1 MVNMRLTGGREH
13 AVGVVDVSPGG
24 ASVAILLVRG
34 VGVTEIVATG
44 RSKLTLEER
53 TFAQATGQIGGQIQE
68 AGKEALDAYSKNG
81 HRAPIESAY
90 VVVHAPWTTTRSIR
104 AGEQYG
110 NDEIIHDSMVATLA
124 QKALGNASGFDRAK
138 LLEAAVLRIQL
149 NGYTTSHPAGKRAHE
164 LGVVSLVSECE
175 RAVRMAIASGVQQV
189 FPAAKPLWRSGIRAL
204 MMLARESAAKS
215 ALPDESMTLSRHYL
229 IVDMGVDTTHI
240 VSVRGAAFEQR
251 VVPEGARTI
260 LARIAGTKMPE
271 QVLTSLRMLERDASS
286 TEESDAVQ
294 KAIALAEPE
303 LVRIFAEPIGQ
314 MAATRRAANDLLLVT
329 HADLEP
335 WLKRLFSRIDFSQ
348 FTVTTLPFT
357 VRTPSSINVSR
368 WVTGETAD
376 DSLAVALAL
385 VNIES
390 SE

>member
-1 MVNMRLTGGREH
+1 M
-13 AVGVVDVSPGG
+13 
-24 ASVAILLVRG
+24 
-34 VGVTEIVATG
+34 
-44 RSKLTLEER
+44 
-53 TFAQATGQIGGQIQE
+53 
-68 AGKEALDAYSKNG
+68 
-81 HRAPIESAY
+81 
-90 VVVHAPWTTTRSIR
+90 
-104 AGEQYG
+104 
-110 NDEIIHDSMVATLA
+110 
-124 QKALGNASGFDRAK
+124 
-138 LLEAAVLRIQL
+138 
-149 NGYTTSHPAGKRAHE
+149 
-164 LGVVSLVSECE
+164 
-175 RAVRMAIASGVQQV
+175 
-189 FPAAKPLWRSGIRAL
+189 
-204 MMLARESAAKS
+204 
-215 ALPDESMTLSRHYL
+215 
-229 IVDMGVDTTHI
+229 DTTHI

-251 VVPEGARTI
+251 VVPEGVRT
-260 LARIAGTKMPE
+260 LLSRIAGEKTPE

-286 TEESDAVQ
+286 TEEGETVQ

-303 LVRIFAEPIGQ
+303 LVRFFAEPIGQ
-314 MAATRRAANDLLLVT
+314 MAAPRRAANDLLLVP

>member
-1 MVNMRLTGGREH
+1 
-13 AVGVVDVSPGG
+13 
-24 ASVAILLVRG
+24 
-34 VGVTEIVATG
+34 
-44 RSKLTLEER
+44 
-53 TFAQATGQIGGQIQE
+53 
-68 AGKEALDAYSKNG
+68 
-81 HRAPIESAY
+81 
-90 VVVHAPWTTTRSIR
+90 
-104 AGEQYG
+104 
-110 NDEIIHDSMVATLA
+110 
-124 QKALGNASGFDRAK
+124 
-138 LLEAAVLRIQL
+138 
-149 NGYTTSHPAGKRAHE
+149 
-164 LGVVSLVSECE
+164 
-175 RAVRMAIASGVQQV
+175 MAIAAGFQQV
-189 FPAAKPLWRSGIRAL
+189 FPAAKLLWRSGIRAL
-204 MMLARESAAKS
+204 MMLARESATER
-215 ALPDESMTLSRHYL
+215 ALPNESMTLSRHYL

>member
-1 MVNMRLTGGREH
+1 MVNMHFTGIREQ

-34 VGVTEIVATG
+34 AGAAEIVATG
-44 RSKLTLEER
+44 HSKLTLEER
-53 TFAQATGQIGGQIQE
+53 TFAQATAQIGGQIQE

-81 HRAPIESAY
+81 HRTPIESAY
-90 VVVHAPWTTTRSIR
+90 IVVHAPWTTTQSIR
-104 AGEQYG
+104 TGEQYG
-110 NDEIIHDSMVATLA
+110 NDEIIHDSMVAALA
-124 QKALGNASGFDRAK
+124 QKALGNASSFDRAK
-138 LLEAAVLRIQL
+138 LLEATVLRIQL
-149 NGYTTSHPAGKRAHE
+149 NGYTTAHPAGKRAHE
-164 LGVVSLVSECE
+164 LGVVSLMSECE
-175 RAVRMAIASGVQQV
+175 QAVRAAIASGVQQV
-189 FPAAKPLWRSGIRAL
+189 FPAAKLLWRSGIRAL
-204 MMLARESAAKS
+204 MMLARESTAKS
-215 ALPDESMTLSRHYL
+215 ALPDESMTLSKHYL
-229 IVDMGVDTTHI
+229 IIDMGVDTTHI

-251 VVPEGARTI
+251 VVPEGVRT
-260 LARIAGTKMPE
+260 LLSRIAGEKTPE

-286 TEESDAVQ
+286 TEEGETVQ

-303 LVRIFAEPIGQ
+303 LVRFFAEPIGQ

-335 WLKRLFSRIDFSQ
+335 WLKRIFSRIDFSQ

-376 DSLAVALAL
+376 DALTVASGL
-385 VNIES
+385 VNIEARS
-390 SE
+390 